1 MYDYNN
7 AYTENNTIACRNN
20 GTEIEVHGC
29 GHYEQNAYK
38 PTIKTIAESDGFEL
52 RTVENVGIKYEILW
66 DGEVLNRYPSLKT
79 AEAFFIDFTG
89 MTKAKYNKIKN
100 AA

>member
-1 MYDYNN
+1 MYENDNKYDYGYNEGSK
-7 AYTENNTIACRNN
+7 AR
-20 GTEIEVHGC
+20 GC
-29 GHYEQNAYK
+29 GHYEQKAYDPK
-38 PTIKTIAESDGFEL
+38 VTTIAEAEGFTL
-52 RTVENVGIKYEILW
+52 RTIESVGTKYEILW

-89 MTKAKYNKIKN
+89 ITKGKYNKIKN

>member
-1 MYDYNN
+1 MNYNTT
-7 AYTENNTIACRNN
+7 YTENNTIACRNN
-20 GTEIEVHGC
+20 GTEIEVHGS

-38 PTIKTIAESDGFEL
+38 PIIKTIAEAEGFEL
-52 RTVENVGIKYEILW
+52 RTVENAGIKYEILW

-89 MTKAKYNKIKN
+89 ITKSKYNKIKN

>member
-7 AYTENNTIACRNN
+7 LYSEKNTITCRNN
-20 GTEIEVHGC
+20 GPEIEVHGC
-29 GHYEQNAYK
+29 GYYEQNAYN
-38 PTIKTIAESDGFEL
+38 PIIKTIAKVEGFEL
-52 RTVENVGIKYEILW
+52 RTVESVGVKYEILW
-66 DGEVLNRYPSLKT
+66 DGEILNRYPSLKT

-89 MTKAKYNKIKN
+89 ITKGKYNKIKN